1 MTSQPDTITIPI
13 IGASIAGLTTAHS
26 LLSHFTTTNNTT
38 TNKGKGTKIKILLIN
53 PHPSFYWAI
62 AAPRILTKPTAFT
75 ESQYLIPIADGFA
88 KYSPDVFEFIL
99 GRATSLNFE
108 NKLLNV
114 EEVNDTES
122 NKKTLREI
130 KYDYLVI
137 ASGSTPSA
145 SSTEPLFPGE
155 DGKNGEIYPF
165 KLSPTSTTTITE
177 AIKSAQ
183 TTISTAK
190 RITVIGAGPIGVEIA
205 GELGDLIT
213 TPSFS
218 SSSSEGEEED
228 KKDKEKEIT
237 LISSTPRILPTLKP
251 SASETATSLLTK
263 KGVRV
268 LTDRKVISVS
278 SKEEEE
284 GGYELKLNNGDTL
297 ETDIYIPTIGV
308 LPNSS
313 YIPREVL
320 DERGWVRV
328 DSELKVS
335 GVEGVYAAG
344 DITTH
349 TQKLSFKADEMA
361 GVVVG
366 NLVDDIGNIN
376 GVGKGAKGRG
386 WWRCGGGR
394 KTYDEGNDVMMVVP
408 VGSSGG
414 TGQAFGWV
422 LVSFMVWLA
431 KGRDYF
437 IWKAK
442 GYVFK

>member
-1 MTSQPDTITIPI
+1 MTSQPNTITIPI
-13 IGASIAGLTTAHS
+13 IGASIAGLTIAHS
-26 LLSHFTTTNNTT
+26 LLSHFSTTNHT
-38 TNKGKGTKIKILLIN
+38 TNSTTKIKILLIN

-99 GRATSLNFE
+99 GRATSLDFE
-108 NKLLNV
+108 KKLLNV
-114 EEVNDTES
+114 EEVTDTES
-122 NKKTLREI
+122 NKTLRQEI

-145 SSTEPLFPGE
+145 SSTETLFPGE
-155 DGKNGEIYPF
+155 DNKDGENGEIYPF

-190 RITVIGAGPIGVEIA
+190 KITVIGAGPIGVEIA
-205 GELGDLIT
+205 GELGDLI
-213 TPSFS
+213 S
-218 SSSSEGEEED
+218 SSPSEEGEE
-228 KKDKEKEIT
+228 KKVIT

-251 SASETATSLLTK
+251 SASETATSLLSK

-278 SKEEEE
+278 PKEE
-284 GGYELKLNNGDTL
+284 GGYEIKLNNGDTL

-328 DSELKVS
+328 DEELKVS

-366 NLVDDIGNIN
+366 NLVDDINHATGAGNGN
-376 GVGKGAKGRG
+376 GSRKKGWRRG
-386 WWRCGGGR
+386 CGGGGGR
-394 KTYDEGNDVMMVVP
+394 KTYDEGTDVMMVVP
-408 VGSSGG
+408 VGTSGG

>member
-1 MTSQPDTITIPI
+1 TTSTITIPI
-13 IGASIAGLTTAHS
+13 IGASITGLTTAHS
-26 LLSHFTTTNNTT
+26 LLSHFTTSNNITNN
-38 TNKGKGTKIKILLIN
+38 KGPKIKILLIN
-53 PHPSFYWAI
+53 PTPTFYWAI
-62 AAPRILTKPTAFT
+62 AAPRILTKPSAFT
-75 ESQYLIPIADGFA
+75 ESQYLIPIADGFT

-99 GRATSLNFE
+99 GRATSLDFDK
-108 NKLLNV
+108 KLLQV
-114 EEVNDTES
+114 EEVTDTES
-122 NKKTLREI
+122 NKSLREI

-145 SSTEPLFPGE
+145 SSTETLFPGE
-155 DGKNGEIYPF
+155 DGEKEIYPF

-213 TPSFS
+213 PSS
-218 SSSSEGEEED
+218 SSSSEGESR
-228 KKDKEKEIT
+228 KEIT

-251 SASETATSLLTK
+251 SASETATSLLTN

-268 LTDRKVISVS
+268 LTDQKVISVS
-278 SKEEEE
+278 SKEQ
-284 GGYELKLNNGDTL
+284 GGYELKLNNGETL

-313 YIPREVL
+313 YIPPEVL

-328 DSELKVS
+328 DEELKVE

-349 TQKLSFKADEMA
+349 KQKLSFKADEMA

-376 GVGKGAKGRG
+376 GVGKGGKGRG
-386 WWRCGGGR
+386 WWRCGGGGR

-408 VGSSGG
+408 VGTSGG

>member
-62 AAPRILTKPTAFT
+62 AAPRILTKPPAFT

-99 GRATSLNFE
+99 GRATSLDFDK
-108 NKLLNV
+108 KLLNV
-114 EEVNDTES
+114 EEVTTDTES
-122 NKKTLREI
+122 TKKTTMREI

-165 KLSPTSTTTITE
+165 KLSPTSSTTITE

-183 TTISTAK
+183 TAISTAK

-213 TPSFS
+213 PSSS
-218 SSSSEGEEED
+218 SSSSEGED
-228 KKDKEKEIT
+228 KKEIT

-251 SASETATSLLTK
+251 SASETATSLLT
-263 KGVRV
+263 
-268 LTDRKVISVS
+268 
-278 SKEEEE
+278 
-284 GGYELKLNNGDTL
+284 
-297 ETDIYIPTIGV
+297 
-308 LPNSS
+308 
-313 YIPREVL
+313 
-320 DERGWVRV
+320 
-328 DSELKVS
+328 
-335 GVEGVYAAG
+335 
-344 DITTH
+344 
-349 TQKLSFKADEMA
+349 
-361 GVVVG
+361 
-366 NLVDDIGNIN
+366 
-376 GVGKGAKGRG
+376 
-386 WWRCGGGR
+386 
-394 KTYDEGNDVMMVVP
+394 
-408 VGSSGG
+408 
-414 TGQAFGWV
+414 
-422 LVSFMVWLA
+422 
-431 KGRDYF
+431 
-437 IWKAK
+437 
-442 GYVFK
+442 

>member
-1 MTSQPDTITIPI
+1 MTNPETTSTITIPI
-13 IGASIAGLTTAHS
+13 IGASITGLTTAHS
-26 LLSHFTTTNNTT
+26 LLSHFTTPNNTT
-38 TNKGKGTKIKILLIN
+38 KNKGPKIKILLIN
-53 PHPSFYWAI
+53 PTPSFYWAI

-99 GRATSLNFE
+99 GRATSLDFE
-108 NKLLNV
+108 NKVLNV
-114 EEVNDTES
+114 EEVTDTES
-122 NKKTLREI
+122 TKTLREI
-130 KYDYLVI
+130 KYDYLVL

-145 SSTEPLFPGE
+145 SSTETLFPGE
-155 DGKNGEIYPF
+155 DGEKEIYPF

-183 TTISTAK
+183 TTISSAK

-213 TPSFS
+213 PSS
-218 SSSSEGEEED
+218 PSSSSEGESR
-228 KKDKEKEIT
+228 KEIT

-251 SASETATSLLTK
+251 SASETATSLLTN

-278 SKEEEE
+278 SKEQ
-284 GGYELKLNNGDTL
+284 GGYELKLNNGETL

-328 DSELKVS
+328 DSELKVE

-376 GVGKGAKGRG
+376 GVGKGGKGRG
-386 WWRCGGGR
+386 WWRCGGGGR

-408 VGSSGG
+408 VGTSGG

>member
-13 IGASIAGLTTAHS
+13 IGASITGLTTAHS
-26 LLSHFTTTNNTT
+26 LLSHFTTSNNTT
-38 TNKGKGTKIKILLIN
+38 KNKGTKIKILLIN
-53 PHPSFYWAI
+53 PTPTFYWAI

-75 ESQYLIPIADGFA
+75 ESQYLIPIADGFT

-99 GRATSLNFE
+99 GRATSLDFE
-108 NKLLNV
+108 NKVLNV
-114 EEVNDTES
+114 EECTDA
-122 NKKTLREI
+122 KTSREI
-130 KYDYLVI
+130 KYNYLVI

-145 SSTEPLFPGE
+145 SSTEALFPGE
-155 DGKNGEIYPF
+155 DGEKEIYPF

-177 AIKSAQ
+177 AIQSAQ
-183 TTISTAK
+183 TTISSAK

-213 TPSFS
+213 PS
-218 SSSSEGEEED
+218 SSSSSPSEGE
-228 KKDKEKEIT
+228 DKEKKEIT

-251 SASETATSLLTK
+251 SASETATSLLTN

-278 SKEEEE
+278 SKEQ
-284 GGYELKLNNGDTL
+284 GGYELKLNNGETL

-313 YIPREVL
+313 YIPPEVL

-366 NLVDDIGNIN
+366 NLVDDINTSN
-376 GVGKGAKGRG
+376 GVGNGSKGRG
-386 WWRCGGGR
+386 WWRCGGGGR

-408 VGSSGG
+408 VGTSGG

>member
-13 IGASIAGLTTAHS
+13 IGASITGLTTAHS
-26 LLSHFTTTNNTT
+26 LLSHFTTSNNTT
-38 TNKGKGTKIKILLIN
+38 KNKGTKIKILLIN
-53 PHPSFYWAI
+53 PTPTFYWAI

-75 ESQYLIPIADGFA
+75 ESQYLIPIADGFT

-99 GRATSLNFE
+99 GRATSLDFE
-108 NKLLNV
+108 NKVLNV
-114 EEVNDTES
+114 EECTDA
-122 NKKTLREI
+122 KTSREI
-130 KYDYLVI
+130 KYNYLVI

-145 SSTEPLFPGE
+145 ASTEALFPGE
-155 DGKNGEIYPF
+155 GGEKEIYPF

-177 AIKSAQ
+177 AIQSAQ

-190 RITVIGAGPIGVEIA
+190 RITIIGAGPIGVEIA

-213 TPSFS
+213 PS
-218 SSSSEGEEED
+218 SSPSEGE
-228 KKDKEKEIT
+228 DKEKKEIT

-251 SASETATSLLTK
+251 SASETATSLLTN

-278 SKEEEE
+278 SKEQ
-284 GGYELKLNNGDTL
+284 GGYELKLNNGETL

-313 YIPREVL
+313 YIPPEVL

-366 NLVDDIGNIN
+366 NLVDDINTSN
-376 GVGKGAKGRG
+376 GVGNGGKGRG
-386 WWRCGGGR
+386 WWRCGGGGR

-408 VGSSGG
+408 VGTSGG

>member
-13 IGASIAGLTTAHS
+13 IGASITGLTTAHS
-26 LLSHFTTTNNTT
+26 LLSHFTTSNNTT
-38 TNKGKGTKIKILLIN
+38 KNKGTKIKILLIN
-53 PHPSFYWAI
+53 PTPTFYWAI

-75 ESQYLIPIADGFA
+75 ESQYLIPIADGFT

-99 GRATSLNFE
+99 GRATSLDFE
-108 NKLLNV
+108 NKVLNV
-114 EEVNDTES
+114 EECTDA
-122 NKKTLREI
+122 KTSREI
-130 KYDYLVI
+130 KYNYLVI

-145 SSTEPLFPGE
+145 ASTEALFPGE
-155 DGKNGEIYPF
+155 GGEKEIYPF

-183 TTISTAK
+183 TTISSAK

-213 TPSFS
+213 PSS
-218 SSSSEGEEED
+218 PSSSSEGESR
-228 KKDKEKEIT
+228 KEIT

-251 SASETATSLLTK
+251 SASETATSLLTN

-278 SKEEEE
+278 SKEQ
-284 GGYELKLNNGDTL
+284 GGYELKLNNGETL

-328 DSELKVS
+328 DSELKVE

-376 GVGKGAKGRG
+376 GVGKGGKGRG
-386 WWRCGGGR
+386 WWRCGGGGR

-408 VGSSGG
+408 VGTSGG

>member
-1 MTSQPDTITIPI
+1 TITIPI

-26 LLSHFTTTNNTT
+26 LLSHFTTPNSTT
-38 TNKGKGTKIKILLIN
+38 TNNNKGPKIKILLIN
-53 PHPSFYWAI
+53 PTPNFYWAI

-99 GRATSLNFE
+99 GRATSLDFE
-108 NKLLNV
+108 NKVLNV
-114 EEVNDTES
+114 EECTDP
-122 NKKTLREI
+122 KTLREI

-145 SSTEPLFPGE
+145 SSTETLFPGE
-155 DGKNGEIYPF
+155 DKDGKNGEIYPF

-190 RITVIGAGPIGVEIA
+190 RITIIGAGPIGVEIA

-213 TPSFS
+213 PSS
-218 SSSSEGEEED
+218 SSPSSSSEGES
-228 KKDKEKEIT
+228 KKEIT

-251 SASETATSLLTK
+251 SASETATSLLTN

-278 SKEEEE
+278 SSSRDN
-284 GGYELKLNNGDTL
+284 GAGYELKLNNGETL
-297 ETDIYIPTIGV
+297 ETDIYIPAIGV

-328 DSELKVS
+328 DSELKVE

-366 NLVDDIGNIN
+366 NLVDDINNININ
-376 GVGKGAKGRG
+376 GVGNGGKGRG
-386 WWRCGGGR
+386 WWRRGCGAGGR
-394 KTYDEGNDVMMVVP
+394 KTYDEGNDVMMLVP